1 MRWKARR
8 GLPRRYISDNG
19 KTFKAASK
27 FLDAVF
33 KDGSVQEH
41 LTELGVN
48 WQFNVEQAQWWGGA
62 FERMV
67 RSTKRCLKKLIGR
80 AHFSLDE
87 LTTALAEVEAV
98 LNSRPLSY
106 FSGED
111 MEEPITPSHLI
122 VGR

>member
-1 MRWKARR
+1 M
-8 GLPRRYISDNG
+8 
-19 KTFKAASK
+19 
-27 FLDAVF
+27 
-33 KDGSVQEH
+33 
-41 LTELGVN
+41 
-48 WQFNVEQAQWWGGA
+48 
-62 FERMV
+62 

-111 MEEPITPSHLI
+111 MEELITPSHLI